1 MMFYY
6 KKSEVQACQSIK
18 YKDELDINM
27 DLKRKLMP

>member
-1 MMFYY
+1 MFSI
-6 KKSEVQACQSIK
+6 KKSEVQASQSIK